1 MKGEM
6 REVLY
11 LEINILPQFITGLL
25 FVTEITEMRRGGG
38 LSRIVFLSGLSSKNI
53 SFNFNIFSFLCSFS

>member
-38 LSRIVFLSGLSSKNI
+38 GYPGLY
-53 SFNFNIFSFLCSFS
+53 SFLD

>member
-25 FVTEITEMRRGGG
+25 FCDRNNRNEEGGG
-38 LSRIVFLSGLSSKNI
+38 AIQDCIPFWIKLQKHFLQL
-53 SFNFNIFSFLCSFS
+53 

>member
-25 FVTEITEMRRGGG
+25 FVTEITEMRRGGYPG
-38 LSRIVFLSGLSSKNI
+38 LY
-53 SFNFNIFSFLCSFS
+53 SFLD

>member
-6 REVLY
+6 REVMY

-25 FVTEITEMRRGGG
+25 FVTEITEMRRGGAIQDCIPFWIK
-38 LSRIVFLSGLSSKNI
+38 LQKHFLQL
-53 SFNFNIFSFLCSFS
+53 